1 MAGTEQ
7 LLAGE
12 GNCYYA
18 GGGVFRAFIYHDE
31 EDDGG
36 RMRRVPYIISDELVV
51 ELIRQGFELLVS
63 DDKERIIG
71 SSKVFRTEQE
81 KGPPSVWLKIGADDY
96 ELRLSTRGTGAA
108 RLRVYLPGMRQDQQI
123 DMSEVEGMLG
133 EEDA

>member
-71 SSKVFRTEQE
+71 SSKVFRTEPE

-108 RLRVYLPGMRQDQQI
+108 RLRVYLPGTRQDQQI